1 MPRKKSMNE
10 KRKNNG
16 IQGALIAAAC
26 ILIIAVFALILI
38 IPSSREDFKK
48 LSAEHPYIMG
58 FIKFAL
64 LATIGEI
71 FALRIKK
78 KEWVLPVLAVPRM
91 LIWGLIGVAITFMM
105 KFFSNGVSAMMDK
118 GLLPNPPEGFW
129 QKLLRAFFTAA
140 LMNLCFGPVFMAFH
154 KCTDKYLELRAAG
167 AQKPGLG
174 GVIESIDWHGFVSFT
189 LFKTIPLFWIP
200 AHTLTFML
208 PAEYQ
213 VIVAAALSIA
223 LGIILSLKK

>member
-1 MPRKKSMNE
+1 M
-10 KRKNNG
+10 
-16 IQGALIAAAC
+16 LIAASC
-26 ILIIAVFALILI
+26 FLIIAVFALILI
-38 IPSSREDFKK
+38 IPASREDFKR
-48 LSAEHPYIMG
+48 LSSEHPYIMG

-64 LATIGEI
+64 LATIGEV

-78 KEWVLPVLAVPRM
+78 KEWMLPVLVVPRIA
-91 LIWGLIGVAITFMM
+91 IWGVIGIAITFMM
-105 KFFSNGVSAMMDK
+105 KFFSNGVSAMMEK
-118 GLLPNPPEGFW
+118 GLLPNPQEGFR
-129 QKLLRAFFTAA
+129 QNLLRAFFTAA

-167 AQKPGLG
+167 VEKPGLK

-189 LFKTIPLFWIP
+189 LFKTIPFFWIP

>member
-1 MPRKKSMNE
+1 MNMNVKRKK
-10 KRKNNG
+10 NNING
-16 IQGALIAAAC
+16 VLIAATC
-26 ILIIAVFALILI
+26 LLVIAAFALILI
-38 IPSSREDFKK
+38 VPSSREVFKK
-48 LSAEHPYIMG
+48 MSAEHPYIMG

-78 KEWVLPVLAVPRM
+78 KEWLLPVLVVPRI
-91 LIWGLIGVAITFMM
+91 LIWGVIGVAITFMM
-105 KFFSNGVSAMMDK
+105 KFFSNGVSAMMEK
-118 GLLPNPPEGFW
+118 GLLPNPTEGFW
-129 QKLLRAFFTAA
+129 RDLLRAFFTAA
-140 LMNLCFGPVFMAFH
+140 LMNLCFGPVFMAVH
-154 KCTDKYLELRAAG
+154 KCTDKYLELRASG
-167 AQKPGLG
+167 VQKPGLK
-174 GVIESIDWHGFVSFT
+174 GVIEGIDWHGFASFT
-189 LFKTIPLFWIP
+189 IFKTIPLFWIP

>member
-1 MPRKKSMNE
+1 MNA
-10 KRKNNG
+10 KRKNNNIIG
-16 IQGALIAAAC
+16 VLVAASCFLVIAAFAM
-26 ILIIAVFALILI
+26 ILIV
-38 IPSSREDFKK
+38 PSSREVFKK
-48 LSAEHPYIMG
+48 LSGEHPYIMG

-71 FALRIKK
+71 FALRIRK
-78 KEWVLPVLAVPRM
+78 KEWMLPVLTVPRII
-91 LIWGLIGVAITFMM
+91 IWGLIGIAITFMM
-105 KFFSNGVSAMMDK
+105 KFFSNGVSAMMEK
-118 GLLPNPPEGFW
+118 GLLPNPPQGFW
-129 QKLLRAFFTAA
+129 QDLLRAFLTAA

-154 KCTDKYLELRAAG
+154 KCTDKYLDLRAAG
-167 AQKPGLG
+167 AEKPGLK

-213 VIVAAALSIA
+213 VIAAAALSIA

>member
-1 MPRKKSMNE
+1 MNE

>member
-1 MPRKKSMNE
+1 MNYKSNTGKKY
-10 KRKNNG
+10 
-16 IQGALIAAAC
+16 GALIACACFFVLAA
-26 ILIIAVFALILI
+26 FALILI
-38 IPSSREDFKK
+38 IPATREGFKS

-64 LATIGEI
+64 LATVGEI
-71 FALRIKK
+71 LALRIKK
-78 KEWVLPVLAVPRM
+78 KEWSLPPLTAARLV
-91 LIWGLIGVAITFMM
+91 IWGLIGIAITFMM
-105 KFFSNGVSAMMDK
+105 KFFSNGVGAMMEK
-118 GLLPNPPEGFW
+118 GLLPNPAEGFLRD
-129 QKLLRAFFTAA
+129 LLRAFFTAA

-154 KCTDKYLELRAAG
+154 KCTDKYLELRASG
-167 AQKPGLG
+167 VKKPGLR
-174 GVIESIDWHGFVSFT
+174 GVIEGIDWHGFVSFT

>member
-1 MPRKKSMNE
+1 MNE
-10 KRKNNG
+10 RRKTNG
-16 IQGALIAAAC
+16 INGKLIAAAC
-26 ILIIAVFALILI
+26 FLVIAAFALILI
-38 IPSSREDFKK
+38 IPASREDFKR
-48 LSAEHPYIMG
+48 LSSEHPYIMG
-58 FIKFAL
+58 FVKFAL

-71 FALRIKK
+71 FALRIKRK
-78 KEWVLPVLAVPRM
+78 KWTLPVLVVPR
-91 LIWGLIGVAITFMM
+91 LIIWGLIGIAITFMM
-105 KFFSNGVSAMMDK
+105 KFFSNGVSAMMEK

-129 QKLLRAFFTAA
+129 QNLLRAFFTAA

-167 AQKPGLG
+167 VEKPGLK